1 MSSRIIEQFT
11 PQTRGQN
18 FPLKE
23 RKVFTMFNQTKI
35 VCPIIS
41 LIVVL
46 FITGCSV
53 LAVPADSQSPEQPE
67 EASQA
72 RVEPYPPIL
81 ADLSQSAD
89 QSSDVVSSAAQVA
102 ERVDTVP
109 VVNSE
114 TEQLLNYLHWKH
126 TKDDLPHPI
135 LKNETTETA
144 QLLKYRRWKHHL
156 GSPEQEKTADVPR
169 NRSTQ
174 PLLNE
179 DHLRAYRFWVHMR
192 DD

>member
-1 MSSRIIEQFT
+1 MSSRIIEQLI

-23 RKVFTMFNQTKI
+23 RKVFAMFNQTKI
-35 VCPIIS
+35 VCPVIS
-41 LIVVL
+41 LIVSL
-46 FITGCSV
+46 FLTGCGI

-67 EASQA
+67 KASQA

-81 ADLSQSAD
+81 ADLSESAD
-89 QSSDVVSSAAQVA
+89 QSSGAVPRTAQVA
-102 ERVDTVP
+102 ERIDTVP

-114 TEQLLNYLHWKH
+114 TEQLLKYLHWKH
-126 TKDDLPHPI
+126 TKDDIPRPI

-156 GSPEQEKTADVPR
+156 GSPEQKKTADVPK
-169 NRSTQ
+169 NGTTQ